1 MKQWQSRSVLTLAF
15 GILATCLA
23 HATTAGAE
31 MFDGIPAGITAEG
44 HPYLGS
50 ADATVVLE
58 EWSDYLCP
66 YCGRHFHATY
76 PQLLEHYVRP
86 GKVRLVFRDFPLD
99 SLHPTSARGH
109 IAARCAGEQGAVKFW
124 EMHQQLFA
132 RQSEWSRLPDPTRF
146 LADMAE
152 AIGLDPSAYAA
163 CVNSPQ
169 TAATI
174 AASVEA
180 GRALG
185 YNGTPSF
192 RFLAGEDETVFK
204 LEGAQPLERFS
215 RIADPLIAGGMPPEG
230 PKSERPELPL
240 WAKPEG
246 LMPDLTRPGYNVAGD
261 AYKGNPAADLV
272 VIEFTDFQCP
282 ACRRHAQEV
291 QPAIDAALI
300 DTGKVLWVSKH
311 LPLSMHPQAPIAAA
325 AAECAGDQQ
334 QYWAMREAMFADVER
349 WANNRAERELTRIAA
364 ALGLRPSAF
373 QNCLAGRRAL
383 ERVLADL
390 YDAQNVVRTTP
401 SFIVVENGRG
411 SLLQPLPA
419 EQFVSYLTQRLE
431 GRNKQ
436 DSTRVAEAN

>member
-1 MKQWQSRSVLTLAF
+1 MVALAF
-15 GILATCLA
+15 LMLAAGLA
-23 HATTAGAE
+23 NATPADVE
-31 MFDGIPAGITAEG
+31 SFDGIPAGVTAEG

-50 ADATVVLE
+50 AHAAVVLE

-76 PQLLEHYVRP
+76 PQLLEQYVRP

-99 SLHPTSARGH
+99 GLHPTSARGH
-109 IAARCAGEQGAVKFW
+109 MAARCAAEQGAAKFW
-124 EMHQQLFA
+124 EMHRQLFT
-132 RQSEWSRLPDPTRF
+132 RQSDWSRLPDPAAF
-146 LADMAE
+146 LADMAQ
-152 AIGLDPSAYAA
+152 AIGLDPGAYAA
-163 CVNSPQ
+163 CMNSEE

-174 AASVEA
+174 ATSVEA

-192 RFLAGEDETVFK
+192 RFLTGRDETAFK

-215 RIADPLIAGGMPPEG
+215 RIADPLLAGGTPPEE
-230 PKSERPELPL
+230 PKPQRPELPL
-240 WAKPEG
+240 WARPEG
-246 LMPDLTRPGYNVAGD
+246 LAPDLTRPGYNVAGD
-261 AYKGNPAADLV
+261 AYKGNPAAELV

-282 ACRRHAQEV
+282 ACRRHSQEV
-291 QPAIDAALI
+291 QPAIDRALI

-311 LPLSMHPQAPIAAA
+311 LPLSMHPYAPIAAA
-325 AAECAGDQQ
+325 AAECAGDQG
-334 QYWAMREAMFADVER
+334 QYWTMRKAMFADVER
-349 WANNRAERELTRIAA
+349 WATDRAERELTRLAA

-390 YDAQNVVRTTP
+390 YDAQSVVRTTP

-419 EQFVSYLTQRLE
+419 EQFVNYLNQRLE
-431 GRNKQ
+431 RQ
-436 DSTRVAEAN
+436 DSTRVAEAD

>member
-1 MKQWQSRSVLTLAF
+1 MGQWQSRSMVTLAF
-15 GILATCLA
+15 LMLGAGLASPTPA
-23 HATTAGAE
+23 DVE
-31 MFDGIPAGITAEG
+31 SFDGIPAGVTAEG

-50 ADATVVLE
+50 ADAAVVLE

-76 PQLLEHYVRP
+76 PELLERYVRP

-99 SLHPTSARGH
+99 GLHPTSARGH
-109 IAARCAGEQGAVKFW
+109 MAARCAAEQGAAKFW
-124 EMHQQLFA
+124 EMHRQLFT
-132 RQSEWSRLPDPTRF
+132 RQSEWSRLRDPAAF
-146 LADMAE
+146 LADMAQ
-152 AIGLDPSAYAA
+152 AIGLDPAAYAA
-163 CVNSPQ
+163 CMNSEE

-174 AASVEA
+174 ATSVEA

-192 RFLAGEDETVFK
+192 RFLGAGDETAFK

-215 RIADPLIAGGMPPEG
+215 RIADPLLAGGTPPEE
-230 PKSERPELPL
+230 PKPQRPELPL
-240 WAKPEG
+240 WARPEG
-246 LMPDLTRPGYNVAGD
+246 LAPDLTRPGYNVAGD
-261 AYKGNPAADLV
+261 AYKGNPAAELV

-282 ACRRHAQEV
+282 ACRRHSQDV
-291 QPAIDAALI
+291 QPAIDGALI

-311 LPLSMHPQAPIAAA
+311 LPLSMHPYAPIAAA
-325 AAECAGDQQ
+325 AAECAGDQG

-349 WANNRAERELTRIAA
+349 WATDRAERELTRLAA

-419 EQFVSYLTQRLE
+419 EQFVNYLTQRLE
-431 GRNKQ
+431 RQ
-436 DSTRVAEAN
+436 DSTRVAEAD